1 MDPKQFAGYSDWK
14 GWAGREFATCDDSMA
29 AYFRSELARCG
40 IDEVAGLRILE
51 IGFGNGEF
59 AGWARRHGVHYTGT
73 EINPALVRYG
83 RSQGLDVHEGDGGL
97 ASIVALGA
105 VDIVVAFDV
114 FEHIPLGE
122 LRAMLGEVRG
132 CLRPGGLVLA
142 RLPSGDSPFARAIQH
157 GDLTH
162 RTALGSSAVRQLAGE
177 SGFDVLQVREPAFS
191 WRGNRAIA
199 GFRRAVVQGARRLA
213 FPIIAA
219 LFMGGGSPVLTP
231 NMVILFRKP

>member
-1 MDPKQFAGYSDWK
+1 MDSKQFAGYSDWK
-14 GWAGREFATCDDSMA
+14 GWTSREFGTCDDSMA

-40 IDEVAGLRILE
+40 IGDVAGRRILE

-59 AGWARRHGVHYTGT
+59 AGWARRHGAHYTGT
-73 EINPALVRYG
+73 EINPALVRNAK
-83 RSQGLDVHEGDGGL
+83 SQGLDVHASDAGL
-97 ASIVALGA
+97 TGVVAWGS

-114 FEHIPLGE
+114 FEHIPLRD

-132 CLRPGGLVLA
+132 CLRPGGLLLA

-162 RTALGSSAVRQLAGE
+162 RTALGSSAVRQLACE
-177 SGFDVLQVREPAFS
+177 TGFEALQVREPAFS
-191 WRGNRAIA
+191 WRGNGAIS
-199 GFRRAVVQGARRLA
+199 GFRRAVVQVARRLA

-231 NMVILFRKP
+231 NMVILFRSP